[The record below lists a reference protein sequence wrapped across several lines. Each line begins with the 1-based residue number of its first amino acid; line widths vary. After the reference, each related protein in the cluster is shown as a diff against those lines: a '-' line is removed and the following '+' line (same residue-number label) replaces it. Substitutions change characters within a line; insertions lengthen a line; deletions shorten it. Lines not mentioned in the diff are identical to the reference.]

1 MKNKINFKDAYGKE
15 LFTLA
20 FIFTLLVSY
29 PVGSFACKVVQIE
42 NNISDNKTLAVG
54 GTYITGIGV
63 MLFLW
68 VLPCI
73 LHDFLCV
80 LKRIWCNTFISARE
94 YLHNVKNIYSA
105 KERIRKLPLTNDEL
119 NAAGIHSLEEYFN
132 FLHEQVKIYFK
143 SPRKLEKSKK
153 IDDYLLFEIHRNNI
167 TNNTLFTYAQREAL
181 NDSLTEFIS
190 DISFKD
196 FCKRN
201 GILYI
206 SDYKSSISFVMKD
219 AVDFDALDKVKL
231 FENVYLDLSKK
242 EYAFIIEI
250 EHCYK

>member
-1 MKNKINFKDAYGKE
+1 MKNKISFKDAYGGE
-15 LFTLA
+15 LFT
-20 FIFTLLVSY
+20 FMCIFTLLVSY
-29 PVGSFACKVVQIE
+29 PLGLFARKFVYMKNMPDVMIL
-42 NNISDNKTLAVG
+42 NILCTCV
-54 GTYITGIGV
+54 IGIV
-63 MLFLW
+63 AMLFLC
-68 VLPCI
+68 VTPFMLY
-73 LHDFLCV
+73 DFLCF
-80 LKRIWCNTFISARE
+80 LKRILCDKFTNTYEF
-94 YLHNVKNIYSA
+94 LHNAKNIYSA
-105 KERIRKLPLTNDEL
+105 KEKIRKLPLTKDEL

-153 IDDYLLFEIHRNNI
+153 IDDYLLFEIHSTNI
-167 TNNTLFTYAQREAL
+167 TNNTLFTYAQRKAL
-181 NDSLTEFIS
+181 NDSLNEFIS
-190 DISFKD
+190 NISFKD

>member
-1 MKNKINFKDAYGKE
+1 MKNKISFKDAYGKE
-15 LFTLA
+15 
-20 FIFTLLVSY
+20 IFTFMCILTLIVSY
-29 PVGSFACKVVQIE
+29 PLGSFINKFVYIKNMPDVMIL
-42 NNISDNKTLAVG
+42 NILF
-54 GTYITGIGV
+54 TYVIGIIAMIFLCATPF
-63 MLFLW
+63 MLY
-68 VLPCI
+68 
-73 LHDFLCV
+73 DFLSV
-80 LKRIWCNTFISARE
+80 LKNALCNTFTNICE
-94 YLHNVKNIYSA
+94 YLCNVKNIYSA
-105 KERIRKLPLTNDEL
+105 KEKIRKLPLTKDEL
-119 NAAGIHSLEEYFN
+119 NAAGMHSLEEYFN

-153 IDDYLLFEIHRNNI
+153 IDDYLLFEIHSTNI
-167 TNNTLFTYAQREAL
+167 TNNTLFAYAQREAL
-181 NDSLTEFIS
+181 NDSLNEFIS
-190 DISFKD
+190 NISFKD

-219 AVDFDALDKVKL
+219 AVDFDTLDKVKL

>member
-1 MKNKINFKDAYGKE
+1 MKNKISFKDAYGGE
-15 LFTLA
+15 IFTFMCIL
-20 FIFTLLVSY
+20 TLLVSY
-29 PVGSFACKVVQIE
+29 PLGSFARKFVYVE
-42 NNISDNKTLAVG
+42 NMPDVMILNILCTC
-54 GTYITGIGV
+54 IIGIIA
-63 MLFLW
+63 M
-68 VLPCI
+68 I
-73 LHDFLCV
+73 FLCV
-80 LKRIWCNTFISARE
+80 TPFMLYDFLRFLKRILRDKFTNTYEF
-94 YLHNVKNIYSA
+94 LHNAKNIYST
-105 KERIRKLPLTNDEL
+105 KEKIRKLPLTKDEL
-119 NAAGIHSLEEYFN
+119 NTAGIHSLEEYFN

-153 IDDYLLFEIHRNNI
+153 IDDYLLFEIHCNNNI

-181 NDSLTEFIS
+181 NDSLNDFIS

-196 FCKRN
+196 FCKHN

-231 FENVYLDLSKK
+231 FENVYLDLSRK

-250 EHCYK
+250 ESCYK

>member
-1 MKNKINFKDAYGKE
+1 MKNKISFKDAYGKE
-15 LFTLA
+15 LFA
-20 FIFTLLVSY
+20 FMCIFTLLVSY
-29 PVGSFACKVVQIE
+29 PLGSFTRKFVCIE
-42 NNISDNKTLAVG
+42 NIPDITILNILCTCVVG
-54 GTYITGIGV
+54 IVAMI
-63 MLFLW
+63 
-68 VLPCI
+68 
-73 LHDFLCV
+73 FLCV
-80 LKRIWCNTFISARE
+80 TPFMIYDFLRALKNALCNKFTTTYE
-94 YLHNVKNIYSA
+94 YLRNIKNIYSA
-105 KERIRKLPLTNDEL
+105 KEKIRKLPLTKDEL

-153 IDDYLLFEIHRNNI
+153 IDDYLLFEIHSTNI
-167 TNNTLFTYAQREAL
+167 TNNTLFTYTQREAL
-181 NDSLTEFIS
+181 NDSLNEFIS

-219 AVDFDALDKVKL
+219 AVDFDAFDKVKL
-231 FENVYLDLSKK
+231 FENVYLDLSRK